1 MKNPNKTICFYF
13 QVHQPYRL
21 AKRRVFDDHEQ
32 DYFEGPVNFE
42 NKKIF
47 EKVAYKCYLPANAL
61 MLELLEKYPE
71 FKISY
76 SLSGVFLEQCLE
88 YGETGKAV
96 LDSFKKLFATGR
108 AEILSETYYHSLSW
122 LYSKEE
128 FAHQIKKHADLAYRL
143 FRKKPQVFRNTE
155 LIYNNEIAEFIREM
169 GYKGILA
176 EGWDHYLEWRSP
188 NHLHQPKSVELHPED
203 RKIAQG
209 NRIRKTLP
217 KDFTLLLKNYKL
229 SDDIAFRFSNKGW
242 AEWPLTTDKYAAW
255 LDAADGET
263 INLFMD
269 YETFGEH
276 QWEDTGIFEFMRHLP
291 EYCFERQIGFKTTSE
306 TIKAYQPVGEID
318 VPYLMSWA
326 DMERDLSAWLSN
338 PLQESAL
345 RRVFELERQIK
356 PNLAKLS
363 DGTVHDWRRLQTSD
377 HFYYMC
383 TKYWSDGDVHA
394 YFSPYDSPYE
404 AYITYMNTLHHFE
417 KKVADSIESSERQL
431 LHDEIMQMRIRFKEL
446 GNTYKSMAVSESTV

>member
-1 MKNPNKTICFYF
+1 MNHYNKTICFYF

-21 AKRRVFDDHEQ
+21 AKRRVFDEHEQ
-32 DYFEGPVNFE
+32 DYFEGPTNYE
-42 NKKIF
+42 NQKIF
-47 EKVAYKCYLPANAL
+47 EKVAHKCYLPTNAL
-61 MLELLEKYPE
+61 MLELLEKHPD

-88 YGETGKAV
+88 YGEVGKSV

-108 AEILSETYYHSLSW
+108 VEVLSETYYHSLSW

-128 FAHQIKKHADLAYRL
+128 FAHQIKKHADLVFKL
-143 FRKKPQVFRNTE
+143 FKKKPTVFRNTE

-169 GYKGILA
+169 GFKGILA

-188 NHLHQPKSVELHPED
+188 NHLHNPKLAELHSED
-203 RKIAQG
+203 QRIAKE

-229 SDDIAFRFSNKGW
+229 SDDIAFRFSNQGW
-242 AEWPLTTDKYAAW
+242 SEWPLTTDKYAAW
-255 LDAADGET
+255 LNAADGET

-276 QWEDTGIFEFMRHLP
+276 QWEDTGIFDFLRHLP
-291 EYCFERQIGFKTTSE
+291 EYAYKHQIGFKTPSE
-306 TIKAYQPVGEID
+306 TIKAYDSVGEVD
-318 VPYLMSWA
+318 VPHLMSWA

-345 RRVFELERQIK
+345 KRVFDLEHEIK
-356 PNLAKLS
+356 SNLTKLS
-363 DGTVHDWRRLQTSD
+363 DEIVHDWRRLQTSD

-383 TKYWSDGDVHA
+383 TKYWNDGDVHA

-404 AYITYMNTLHHFE
+404 AYITFMNTLTDFE
-417 KKVADSIESSERQL
+417 EKVTEKIKRSNVDSMHVAIENLRVRLREVGSE
-431 LHDEIMQMRIRFKEL
+431 
-446 GNTYKSMAVSESTV
+446 YKTKSLKS